1 MLNIFTG
8 EARDL
13 IDRSSRPQSLIITIY
28 GAYSRSNDGWFS
40 ANSIIRL
47 CRELDVQENAARSA
61 LARFKR
67 REILVSKNRNGV
79 VGYATSHEMRQTFD
93 QGDARVLRRR
103 EPPSNH
109 GWILFAFSIPEEL
122 RAVRY
127 QIRSRLIRIGFAQV
141 TGGLW
146 IAPHQLADDAILL
159 AHSLKVEK
167 YLNIFSAQ
175 HLAFEPTPTVVATW
189 WDFEGIQEIYRSFS
203 KTAAPVAKYWNGK
216 KGPIDPERAFCDYTK
231 ILTNWRHA
239 PYFDPGLPKDFL
251 PKNWAGFSA
260 TDTFFTLHDKLA
272 EPALDYVLSITK

>member
-67 REILVSKNRNGV
+67 REILISKNHNGTI
-79 VGYATSHEMRQTFD
+79 GYATSPEMRQTFD

-103 EPPSNH
+103 ESPKNE

-146 IAPHQLADDAILL
+146 IAPYQLAEDAILL

-175 HLAFEPTPTVVATW
+175 HLAFEPTPAVVATW

-203 KTAAPVAKYWNGK
+203 KTAQPVAKYWSTK
-216 KGPIDPERAFCDYTK
+216 RGPIDPGRAFQDYTK

-239 PYFDPGLPKDFL
+239 PYFDPGLPKEFL
-251 PKNWAGFSA
+251 PKNWAGFAA

-272 EPALDYVLSITK
+272 GPALDYVTHLTA